1 MNPQAI
7 LKQIDVFRDSVAT
20 AADNKQLSQ
29 LSERLTALLNA
40 HFPEDSETQTAILL
54 TSEMHD
60 LRKREMKGIIADSD
74 RRLIRNQWTNKFL
87 NLLDAA
93 KIMVANGGSTSQS
106 GANGNQ
112 DSPAPTAVPLKLFL
126 SYADADEELKNRL
139 DNHLT
144 ALKRGNLID
153 VWSDAQVIAGQD
165 WGVEA
170 KSNIQDADIILLLV
184 SASFIASE
192 HIWKSEVEKA
202 MARRAEG
209 IIVVPVALKPVD
221 WEGLPFAGL
230 QGLPR
235 SGKAVTTYEDLD
247 VGLLE
252 VARGV
257 REVVEYVRQQK
268 A

>member
-7 LKQIDVFRDSVAT
+7 LKQIDLFKDSVAT
-20 AADNKQLSQ
+20 AADNRQLSQ

-40 HFPEDSETQTAILL
+40 HFPDAAETQIAILL
-54 TSEMHD
+54 TGEMHE
-60 LRKREMKGIIADSD
+60 LRHREMKGVISNADRS
-74 RRLIRNQWTNKFL
+74 LARNQWVDKFL
-87 NLLDAA
+87 NLLGDA
-93 KIMVANGGSTSQS
+93 KVMVANGGTDAQS
-106 GANGNQ
+106 DATDQ
-112 DSPAPTAVPLKLFL
+112 PKATAVPLKLFL
-126 SYADADEELKNRL
+126 SYAEADEDLKKRL

-153 VWSDAQVIAGQD
+153 LWSDEQVLAGHD
-165 WGVEA
+165 WGAET
-170 KSNIQDADIILLLV
+170 KRNIQDADIVLLLV

-202 MARRAEG
+202 MARRREG
-209 IIVVPVALKPVD
+209 VIVVPVALKPVD

-235 SGKAVTTYEDLD
+235 SGKPVTTYDDLD
-247 VGLLE
+247 LGLLE
-252 VARGV
+252 VAKGV
-257 REVVEYVRQQK
+257 REVVEYVHRQK

>member
-1 MNPQAI
+1 
-7 LKQIDVFRDSVAT
+7 
-20 AADNKQLSQ
+20 
-29 LSERLTALLNA
+29 
-40 HFPEDSETQTAILL
+40 
-54 TSEMHD
+54 
-60 LRKREMKGIIADSD
+60 
-74 RRLIRNQWTNKFL
+74 
-87 NLLDAA
+87 
-93 KIMVANGGSTSQS
+93 
-106 GANGNQ
+106 
-112 DSPAPTAVPLKLFL
+112 
-126 SYADADEELKNRL
+126 
-139 DNHLT
+139 
-144 ALKRGNLID
+144 
-153 VWSDAQVIAGQD
+153 
-165 WGVEA
+165 VEA

-202 MARRAEG
+202 MARRPEG

-235 SGKAVTTYEDLD
+235 SGKAVTAHEDLD

-257 REVVEYVRQQK
+257 REVVEYVRQQG

>member
-1 MNPQAI
+1 MNPHAI
-7 LKQIDVFRDSVAT
+7 LKQIDVFRDSIAT
-20 AADNKQLSQ
+20 ASDNRQLSQ

-40 HFPEDSETQTAILL
+40 HFPDASETHSAILL

-60 LRKREMKGIIADSD
+60 LKQREMKGIIGASEG
-74 RRLIRNQWTNKFL
+74 RLARNQWTDKFL
-87 NLLDAA
+87 NLLIAA
-93 KIMVANGGSTSQS
+93 KLMVANESGENPKDPSIPQS
-106 GANGNQ
+106 GPVRAE
-112 DSPAPTAVPLKLFL
+112 APLKLFL
-126 SYADADEELKNRL
+126 SYAETDQELKNRL

-153 VWSDAQVIAGQD
+153 VWSDEQVIAGQD
-165 WGVEA
+165 WGQEA
-170 KSNIQDADIILLLV
+170 KNKIEDADIVLLLV

-192 HIWKSEVEKA
+192 HIWKSAVEKA

-209 IIVVPVALKPVD
+209 VIVVPVALKPVD
-221 WEGLPFAGL
+221 GEGLPFAGL

-235 SGKAVTTYEDLD
+235 SGKPVTSYDDLD
-247 VGLLE
+247 LGLLE
-252 VARGV
+252 VAKGV